1 MKNEVEGKRFAFTG
15 TLNTMNRHEAE
26 DRVVNLHGI
35 VQQFV
40 SGNTDYLVTGNYQL
54 SLFEPELVTRKRKM
68 ADQLLAQGSDL
79 KIINEDIFLEMI
91 KL

>member
-1 MKNEVEGKRFAFTG
+1 MKNEIEGKRFTFTG

-40 SGNTDYLVTGNYQL
+40 SGNTD
-54 SLFEPELVTRKRKM
+54 
-68 ADQLLAQGSDL
+68 
-79 KIINEDIFLEMI
+79 
-91 KL
+91 